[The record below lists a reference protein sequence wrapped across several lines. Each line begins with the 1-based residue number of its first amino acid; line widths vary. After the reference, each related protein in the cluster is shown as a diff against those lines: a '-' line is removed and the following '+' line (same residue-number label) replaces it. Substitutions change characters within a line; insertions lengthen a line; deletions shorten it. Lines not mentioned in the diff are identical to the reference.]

1 MDPKKTILISSL
13 ILVGAAMT
21 ILLIFSTEPEA
32 SRETATKETP
42 MLVQVIETKEGAF
55 KPTISATGTVIP
67 SQEVMLSPRVSG
79 QVINRSP
86 NFTPGRY
93 VEKGEVILQID
104 PSDYETAL
112 IQAQSNFRQAKS
124 ELQRELGLQQ
134 AAQREFE
141 LLEDSL
147 SPANRALVLREP
159 QLEAAKAR
167 VDAAEA
173 AVKQAEL
180 NLERTQIRAPFT
192 GHVLTRNIN
201 VGSLVSPGQ
210 NLGQLVD
217 VSSYWVETTVPIS
230 KLRWLNF
237 ETNPSESGSAVQ
249 VKNRSAWDIDQYRSG
264 YLYSRIGSL
273 ENETRMARV
282 LVAVPD
288 PLAQSPENEGMPE
301 LIIGSFLQVDMQAFT
316 LEDVIR
322 LNRDYLR
329 QNSTVW
335 VMQNDTLSIREVN
348 IQFQDEKFAYINAGL
363 DHREKII
370 TTNLATVRN
379 GAPLRLS
386 ENTTMSSET
395 ETGQ

>member
-1 MDPKKTILISSL
+1 
-13 ILVGAAMT
+13 MT

-42 MLVQVIETKEGAF
+42 MLVQVIEAKEGAF

-249 VKNRSAWDIDQYRSG
+249 VKNRSAWDINQYRSG